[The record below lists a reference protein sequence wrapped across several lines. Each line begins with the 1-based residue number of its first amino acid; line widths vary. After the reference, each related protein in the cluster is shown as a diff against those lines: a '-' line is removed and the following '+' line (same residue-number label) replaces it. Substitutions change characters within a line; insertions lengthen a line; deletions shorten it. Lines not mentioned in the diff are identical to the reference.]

1 MTEWASLVPI
11 LLFAAFIGTVLMAPI
26 YYLTAN
32 KLDRTGQ
39 ITLTIAVAVVLG
51 GAVLAAAVNITPG
64 ETADSQSEMTVVIL
78 TPLAT
83 GWIISAFI
91 SELIWTFDRR
101 SASRPET
108 GSDQIPKF
116 EQVEKFKQR
125 DLPRANAEGGEPSS
139 RRGAAFDHKAA
150 TLQPDASPS
159 LPPREAKR
167 AQPVD

>member
-1 MTEWASLVPI
+1 

-39 ITLTIAVAVVLG
+39 ITLTVAVAVGLG
-51 GAVLAAAVNITPG
+51 GAILAAATNITPG

-91 SELIWTFDRR
+91 SQLIWVFDRR
-101 SASRPET
+101 AASRPET

-116 EQVEKFKQR
+116 EQE

-139 RRGAAFDHKAA
+139 RRGAAFDHKANPLIA
-150 TLQPDASPS
+150 TLQPDA
-159 LPPREAKR
+159 PPRDVKQ